1 MSLGDQQWYPTSV
14 QVTVLKARNLRI
26 KGKNGTNDAYA
37 IMQVGKE
44 KFSTSV
50 ADKCV
55 SPEWKE
61 EATFDLPLFHQGNA
75 ERCTLYIIA
84 MHRALVGLDKFLGQA
99 VINLV
104 DLHANRSRKKTDWYK
119 LVDKNG
125 KQEKDR
131 GEVHLDIQFMRN
143 NLSASMFDLS
153 MTDKPR
159 SGISKLKDKIRGKKK
174 DGLSDSA
181 SAIVPS
187 SVGTDSEGEGGSD
200 TPKKKS
206 KLKSFFGPKSNLQ
219 RNVSQSMSTLGT
231 LPEKNSSLSS
241 SRSSGLNVDS
251 PDVKKRFK
259 ILGHKRTDSSDSKAS
274 LGPFSLLSRSKQN
287 IPEQNNLCING
298 NHVYAEEKEPKAAF
312 GSTLSLNSSEKGS
325 VEDVRKHHQR
335 NVSDMSIDSLKGLSI
350 PSYKPEVQD
359 RTPLASQSPLE
370 ERSLSQVEAVEKEM
384 GRKPGG
390 RSLQEMLDRQ
400 EEKES
405 RKQQELERKQEEER
419 KSRLEEQEKKRK
431 EEEELQKKGSEEET
445 QRAEE
450 QRHQEESRVTE
461 RLSSLFGIG
470 RKKEEKREEAMNEPK
485 RLNVP
490 SSINPFEDIPL
501 TPDNPASFPEE
512 RSTDPRRGART
523 TLTPTP
529 PAIAFPSRTA
539 KVSAVKP
546 RLALSVLPETDN
558 SHSQSPSDSVDT
570 QSTIHASPLSPSL
583 STESFESFG
592 MFSDLHSSLAPPKPQ
607 RSFIES
613 SESMENLSAP
623 KSDKKRKAPLPP
635 GNHGGSS
642 KTESHPDNGGQV
654 HTQNAKDRPALPLP
668 DYETLFPKKRHGVM
682 SQTRW
687 DHIIA
692 EVNQRNWDF
701 SEEINVDG
709 PEKPMTKKYV
719 VLKDRTSANLNQ
731 HQRNNHVPPPAPARH
746 KEALIPPKA
755 PATAEPSVEPN
766 VQHGHIRDPI
776 YAMVNKPKNSNYME
790 NKSHPAV
797 QSRNIPQ
804 QMERKTV
811 NPDAINHQ
819 LSQPKEKPTPAARAI
834 QNVNS
839 KTDNVAEEVPSVKPR
854 QQTLVK
860 DPVRQVQP
868 DKQVTAQP
876 MVLKNNNV
884 ENPDKGQKENISTDV
899 FVEADHLKTAEIP
912 EELHL
917 GKLTNEGKG
926 MVAFDPFLNDNLISK
941 DPWALPQQTTNEDGL
956 FTRCAKKMGNP
967 EDQASTIDKKENKF
981 ANKRTSDLFTNLS
994 ENGTAPKFE
1003 RGKQSP
1009 SFTEQAR
1016 ASFHRNFSLR
1026 KKHSSRQ
1033 ITGKAENS
1041 SLDRSVSQS
1050 SQDAEDVELT
1060 VTSVAPASRT
1070 EPILVTSE
1078 SPIRGR
1084 NTLRAWVSPSEAQPV
1099 SSGSA
1104 VSISK
1109 RPHPVKPMNTTESQS
1124 SSVLAVGKDPK
1135 TITIKE
1141 MAVKSKIG
1149 ESGPFTQ
1156 LTQEELITLVVKQ
1169 QAELSNKDARIVEL
1183 EEYID
1188 NLLVRVMEEQPAIL
1202 LSLNSKC

>member
-37 IMQVGKE
+37 IMQVGKD

-50 ADKCV
+50 EEKCV

-104 DLHANRSRKKTDWYK
+104 DLHANRARKKTDWYK

-131 GEVHLDIQFMRN
+131 GEVQLDIQFMRN

-174 DGLSDSA
+174 DGLSDSV

-187 SVGTDSEGEGGSD
+187 SVGTDSEGEGEGASD
-200 TPKKKS
+200 TLKKKS
-206 KLKSFFGPKSNLQ
+206 KLKSFFGPKTNLQ

-298 NHVYAEEKEPKAAF
+298 NHVYAEEQEPKAAF
-312 GSTLSLNSSEKGS
+312 GSTLSLNSSGKGS

-335 NVSDMSIDSLKGLSI
+335 NASDMSIDSIKGLSI
-350 PSYKPEVQD
+350 PSYKSEVLD
-359 RTPLASQSPLE
+359 KTPLASQSPLE
-370 ERSLSQVEAVEKEM
+370 DRSLSQVEAVEK
-384 GRKPGG
+384 GSKPGG

-419 KSRLEEQEKKRK
+419 KTRLEEQEKKRK
-431 EEEELQKKGSEEET
+431 EEEELQKKAREEET
-445 QRAEE
+445 RRSEE
-450 QRHQEESRVTE
+450 SRQHEESRVSE

-470 RKKEEKREEAMNEPK
+470 RKKEEKREEATNEPK
-485 RLNVP
+485 RLDAP
-490 SSINPFEDIPL
+490 STINSFEDIPL

-512 RSTDPRRGART
+512 RSTDPRKGART
-523 TLTPTP
+523 TPTPT
-529 PAIAFPSRTA
+529 AIALPSRTA

-558 SHSQSPSDSVDT
+558 SHSQSPSESVDT
-570 QSTIHASPLSPSL
+570 PSTVHASPLSPSL
-583 STESFESFG
+583 ATDSFESLG

-607 RSFIES
+607 RTFTES

-654 HTQNAKDRPALPLP
+654 HTQKAKDRPALPLP

-709 PEKPMTKKYV
+709 PEKPEKTNKYA

-731 HQRNNHVPPPAPARH
+731 HQRNNDVPPPTPARH
-746 KEALIPPKA
+746 KEALIPPKV
-755 PATAEPSVEPN
+755 PATPEPSVEPN
-766 VQHGHIRDPI
+766 VQHGPIREPLYGI
-776 YAMVNKPKNSNYME
+776 VNKPKNSNHVE
-790 NKSHPAV
+790 NKSLPVVH
-797 QSRNIPQ
+797 SRHIPQ
-804 QMERKTV
+804 EMERKTQT
-811 NPDAINHQ
+811 PDAINHQ

-839 KTDNVAEEVPSVKPR
+839 KTDDVAKEVPSVKPR
-854 QQTLVK
+854 QQSLVK
-860 DPVRQVQP
+860 DPVRPVQP

-876 MVLKNNNV
+876 IMLENKV
-884 ENPDKGQKENISTDV
+884 ENPHKGQKENISTDV
-899 FVEADHLKTAEIP
+899 FIETAEIP
-912 EELHL
+912 EEQPV
-917 GKLTNEGKG
+917 GNLTSEPEGKG
-926 MVAFDPFLNDNLISK
+926 MIAYDPFPSDTLTSK
-941 DPWALPQQTTNEDGL
+941 DPWALPQQTTNVDSL
-956 FTRCAKKMGNP
+956 FTRGAKKMGNP
-967 EDQASTIDKKENKF
+967 EDQASTIDKKDNKF

-994 ENGTAPKFE
+994 ENGTAPKLE
-1003 RGKQSP
+1003 REKTSP

-1026 KKHSSRQ
+1026 KKHSSRP
-1033 ITGKAENS
+1033 ITPTGKANTENS
-1041 SLDRSVSQS
+1041 SLARSVSQS

-1060 VTSVAPASRT
+1060 VTSFAPASRT
-1070 EPILVTSE
+1070 EPNLVTSE
-1078 SPIRGR
+1078 SPIGSRT
-1084 NTLRAWVSPSEAQPV
+1084 TLRACVSPSEARPV

-1104 VSISK
+1104 VSNSR
-1109 RPHPVKPMNTTESQS
+1109 RPHPVKPMNATESQS

-1135 TITIKE
+1135 SITIKE
-1141 MAVKSKIG
+1141 MAEKSKIG

-1169 QAELSNKDARIVEL
+1169 QAELSRKDTRIVEL

-1202 LSLNSKC
+1202 LSLHSKC

>member
-37 IMQVGKE
+37 IMQVGKD

-50 ADKCV
+50 AEKCV

-104 DLHANRSRKKTDWYK
+104 DLHANRSRQKTDWYK

-187 SVGTDSEGEGGSD
+187 SVGTDSEGEGEGASD

-206 KLKSFFGPKSNLQ
+206 KLKSFFGPKTNLQ

-298 NHVYAEEKEPKAAF
+298 NHVYAEEQEPKAAF
-312 GSTLSLNSSEKGS
+312 GSTLSLNSSGKGS

-335 NVSDMSIDSLKGLSI
+335 NASDMSIDSIKGLSI
-350 PSYKPEVQD
+350 PSYKPEVLD
-359 RTPLASQSPLE
+359 KTPLASQSPLE
-370 ERSLSQVEAVEKEM
+370 DRSLSQVEAVEKEK

-405 RKQQELERKQEEER
+405 MKQQELERKQEEER

-450 QRHQEESRVTE
+450 QRHHEESRVSE

-470 RKKEEKREEAMNEPK
+470 RKKEEKREEAKNEPK
-485 RLNVP
+485 RLDVR

-501 TPDNPASFPEE
+501 SPDNPASFPEE

-523 TLTPTP
+523 TPAPT
-529 PAIAFPSRTA
+529 AIALPSRTA

-546 RLALSVLPETDN
+546 
-558 SHSQSPSDSVDT
+558 
-570 QSTIHASPLSPSL
+570 
-583 STESFESFG
+583 
-592 MFSDLHSSLAPPKPQ
+592 
-607 RSFIES
+607 
-613 SESMENLSAP
+613 
-623 KSDKKRKAPLPP
+623 
-635 GNHGGSS
+635 
-642 KTESHPDNGGQV
+642 
-654 HTQNAKDRPALPLP
+654 
-668 DYETLFPKKRHGVM
+668 
-682 SQTRW
+682 
-687 DHIIA
+687 
-692 EVNQRNWDF
+692 
-701 SEEINVDG
+701 
-709 PEKPMTKKYV
+709 
-719 VLKDRTSANLNQ
+719 
-731 HQRNNHVPPPAPARH
+731 
-746 KEALIPPKA
+746 
-755 PATAEPSVEPN
+755 
-766 VQHGHIRDPI
+766 
-776 YAMVNKPKNSNYME
+776 
-790 NKSHPAV
+790 
-797 QSRNIPQ
+797 
-804 QMERKTV
+804 
-811 NPDAINHQ
+811 
-819 LSQPKEKPTPAARAI
+819 
-834 QNVNS
+834 
-839 KTDNVAEEVPSVKPR
+839 
-854 QQTLVK
+854 
-860 DPVRQVQP
+860 
-868 DKQVTAQP
+868 
-876 MVLKNNNV
+876 
-884 ENPDKGQKENISTDV
+884 
-899 FVEADHLKTAEIP
+899 
-912 EELHL
+912 
-917 GKLTNEGKG
+917 
-926 MVAFDPFLNDNLISK
+926 
-941 DPWALPQQTTNEDGL
+941 
-956 FTRCAKKMGNP
+956 
-967 EDQASTIDKKENKF
+967 
-981 ANKRTSDLFTNLS
+981 
-994 ENGTAPKFE
+994 
-1003 RGKQSP
+1003 
-1009 SFTEQAR
+1009 
-1016 ASFHRNFSLR
+1016 
-1026 KKHSSRQ
+1026 
-1033 ITGKAENS
+1033 
-1041 SLDRSVSQS
+1041 
-1050 SQDAEDVELT
+1050 
-1060 VTSVAPASRT
+1060 
-1070 EPILVTSE
+1070 
-1078 SPIRGR
+1078 
-1084 NTLRAWVSPSEAQPV
+1084 
-1099 SSGSA
+1099 
-1104 VSISK
+1104 

-1135 TITIKE
+1135 SITIKE
-1141 MAVKSKIG
+1141 MAEKSKIG

-1169 QAELSNKDARIVEL
+1169 QAELSRKDARIVEL

-1202 LSLNSKC
+1202 LSLHSKC